1 MMMTGATLNIDGS
14 FTLRAEKVGADTMLS
29 QIVQMVV
36 DARRSKAPMQK
47 MADVVAGYF
56 VMVVVS
62 IALITFFAWGFLG
75 AERGWVFGLIN
86 AVSVL
91 IIACPCV
98 LGLATPMSIL
108 IATGR
113 GAAQGILFR
122 DAAAIETLQ
131 KVDTLV
137 IDKTGTLTEG
147 KPRLTLI
154 LPSEGF
160 TDAEVLR
167 LSASLEL
174 GSEHPLASALVSA
187 AKERGLDLQE
197 TTDFRAVTGQGVRG
211 RLDGRELILGNAALL
226 RSVGADPALLL
237 AQAET
242 HRRTGASVLFLA
254 IDGRTAGALVAAD
267 NLKPTT
273 VQALR
278 EIRAAGLHIIMAT
291 GDAEATA
298 ALTRVGLPD
307 VEARQM
313 AALSGGQFQR
323 VLLAR
328 ALLSKPQLLIL
339 DEPTQGLDQ
348 PGEAAF
354 YRLIADVRRETG
366 AAVLMVS
373 HDLHVVMAASDR
385 VICLNG
391 HICCEGTPRVV
402 SNAPE
407 YRALFGLGTQG
418 ALALYQHQHDHSHDS
433 DHGHGHDHAHPHSHD
448 HHGHNHA

>member
-1 MMMTGATLNIDGS
+1 
-14 FTLRAEKVGADTMLS
+14 
-29 QIVQMVV
+29 
-36 DARRSKAPMQK
+36 
-47 MADVVAGYF
+47 
-56 VMVVVS
+56 MVVVS

-298 ALTRVGLPD
+298 QAIGRELG
-307 VEARQM
+307 
-313 AALSGGQFQR
+313 
-323 VLLAR
+323 
-328 ALLSKPQLLIL
+328 L
-339 DEPTQGLDQ
+339 DEVHGDAT
-348 PGEAAF
+348 PGDKLKLVARLRTEGRIVAMAGDGINDAPALAQANVGIAMGDGTDVAIRNAQVTLVKGDLRGIAQACDLSRETVANMRQNLGFALGYNALGIPLAAGVF
-354 YRLIADVRRETG
+354 YPLTGWTLSPMIAAAAMSLSCVSLIA
-366 AAVLMVS
+366 
-373 HDLHVVMAASDR
+373 
-385 VICLNG
+385 
-391 HICCEGTPRVV
+391 
-402 SNAPE
+402 NAL
-407 YRALFGLGTQG
+407 RLRHRKALRL
-418 ALALYQHQHDHSHDS
+418 
-433 DHGHGHDHAHPHSHD
+433 
-448 HHGHNHA
+448 